1 MLAWSIKEQ
10 GKTLTLIS
18 SNNFREK
25 LGEFRRSVHTLGG
38 MNPNA
43 RDEAKREARV
53 KILERVNKNADAVEE
68 SVQELVKQAWDM
80 GVLHGR
86 KMAGHAYICESCN
99 VGFTGLAE
107 YVAHATGPAADPAC
121 THAFAARV
129 VPG

>member
-1 MLAWSIKEQ
+1 MLAWSLREQ

-25 LGEFRRSVHTLGG
+25 LGEFRRTVHTLGG

-43 RDEAKREARV
+43 RDEAKREARA
-53 KILERVNKNADAVEE
+53 KTLERVSKASDAVEE
-68 SVQELVKQAWDM
+68 AVQELVKQAWDM

-86 KMAGHAYICESCN
+86 KMAGHAYICGACN
-99 VGFTGLAE
+99 EGFTGLDE
-107 YVAHATGPAADPAC
+107 YVKHATAVDAQAECTAA
-121 THAFAARV
+121 FSARV